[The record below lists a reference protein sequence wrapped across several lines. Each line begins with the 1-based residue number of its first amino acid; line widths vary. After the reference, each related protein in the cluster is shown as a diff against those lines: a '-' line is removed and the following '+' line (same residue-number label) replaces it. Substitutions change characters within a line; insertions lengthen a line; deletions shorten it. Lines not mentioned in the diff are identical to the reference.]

1 MEGDVYRRLAR
12 RLDAIPNGFP
22 ATESGVELR
31 LLAKLFTPQ
40 EAELAA
46 QMNLSLET
54 PEAIAGRVGADPQQ
68 TARTLKEMARKGLIR
83 YRRGEGTLLFAL
95 MPFVVGIY
103 EEQLPR
109 MDRELAE
116 LVEAYF
122 SDPAA
127 RPLLGVA
134 PAIHRVIPVDEA
146 VPFDLEILPHER
158 ASALVESARAWGVRD
173 CICRVQQKL
182 IGKGCDHLLEVC
194 LNLAPVEGAFDGSPS
209 TRAISKEEAL
219 HLLRAAE
226 EDGLVHTV
234 GNYQDGHFY
243 ICNCCSC
250 CCAVLRAVTEYQVP
264 NAVANSGF
272 LAVVDEAECI
282 GCGECVERCPFT
294 ALALP
299 EDVARVDQ
307 ARCVGCGVCTVT
319 CPTGAIGLQRRA
331 DAPEPPPANLK
342 EWMARRAQ
350 ARGMAV

>member
-1 MEGDVYRRLAR
+1 MGEEVYRRLAQ

-40 EAELAA
+40 EAELATR
-46 QMNLSLET
+46 MNLSLEA
-54 PEAIAGRVGADPQQ
+54 PEAIAKRIGADPQQ

-83 YRRGEGTLLFAL
+83 FRRGEGTLLFAL

-109 MDRELAE
+109 IDRELAE

-122 SDPAA
+122 SEVGGKIILD
-127 RPLLGVA
+127 VA
-134 PAIHRVIPVDEA
+134 PAIHRVVAVEEA
-146 VPFDLEILPHER
+146 VPFDLEILAWER

-182 IGKGCDHLLEVC
+182 IGKGCDHLVEVC

-219 HLLRAAE
+219 QLLHAAE
-226 EDGLVHTV
+226 EDGLVHTI

-264 NAVANSGF
+264 NAVTNSGF
-272 LAVVDEAECI
+272 LAVVDEEECI
-282 GCGECVERCPFT
+282 GCGECVERCPLT
-294 ALALP
+294 ALVL
-299 EDVARVDQ
+299 EETARVDE

-319 CPTGAIGLQRRA
+319 CPTEAIGLQRRA

-350 ARGMAV
+350 ARGMTV